1 VLELILGQ
9 QIIEREWVI
18 PDLDLVSNLIVV
30 DHLIELSIHTHLSII
45 VEHPH
50 HPTYLEAFREWTWWL
65 PNNAC
70 EVGATC
76 VTGGDNVYTRVKK
89 LCQVVRK
96 VMGARKKSD
105 IWIGTKLH
113 EILDMMIAVRG
124 EFVFLV
130 E

>member
-1 VLELILGQ
+1 M
-9 QIIEREWVI
+9 
-18 PDLDLVSNLIVV
+18 
-30 DHLIELSIHTHLSII
+30 
-45 VEHPH
+45 
-50 HPTYLEAFREWTWWL
+50 
-65 PNNAC
+65 
-70 EVGATC
+70 
-76 VTGGDNVYTRVKK
+76 TGGDNVYTRVKK